1 MTSTRTEWQQS
12 INNKFALEQL
22 IHSDAAKIESFFGV
36 CKQILQEQS
45 LKMWVDQNF
54 TTLKEAE
61 ETTMRAAQTQFFA
74 QFQMVL
80 AHLESLNTYNNRKNA
95 ATSYFDFLLQKKQ
108 HLVIYFWVV
117 GLGFST

>member
-1 MTSTRTEWQQS
+1 MTTTRTEWHQS

-22 IHSDAAKIESFFGV
+22 IDLDAAIIESFFGT

-61 ETTMRAAQTQFFA
+61 DTTMRAARTHFFA
-74 QFQMVL
+74 QFQTTL
-80 AHLESLNTYNNRKNA
+80 AHLESLSTYNNRKHA
-95 ATSYFDFLLQKKQ
+95 ATSYFDFLLQKRH

-117 GLGFST
+117 GFNFM